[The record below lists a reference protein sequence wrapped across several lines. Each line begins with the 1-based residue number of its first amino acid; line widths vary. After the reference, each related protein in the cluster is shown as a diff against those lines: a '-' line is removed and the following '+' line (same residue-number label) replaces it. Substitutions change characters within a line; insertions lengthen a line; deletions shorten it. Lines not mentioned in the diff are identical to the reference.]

1 MSESDKYKSFISI
14 SVVTFALCS
23 STVFVLKGCH
33 EGSLVPESS
42 CCCNILYSSS
52 SVDID
57 LDDFFILLGGILIL

>member
-23 STVFVLKGCH
+23 SNVFVVKGCH
-33 EGSLVPESS
+33 AGSLVSESS
-42 CCCNILYSSS
+42 CCCNLLYSSS

-57 LDDFFILLGGILIL
+57 LDAFLVLLGGILIL